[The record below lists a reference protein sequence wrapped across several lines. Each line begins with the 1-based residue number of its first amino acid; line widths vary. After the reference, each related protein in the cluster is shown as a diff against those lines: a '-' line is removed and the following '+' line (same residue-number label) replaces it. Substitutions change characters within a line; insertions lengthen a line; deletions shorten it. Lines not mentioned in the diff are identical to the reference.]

1 MAGPNAKDDQGAHRD
16 SMDKNGNRSCSPRI
30 VHVRQADAKANLLKF
45 MISTPPILDFQVF
58 EQETARLGAEGLH
71 LWRIRAACREANGPM
86 ATGPE
91 LERDWS
97 VLSEEERAR
106 ALRLRNPRRRH
117 GYIRIHAE
125 LRRILGLYLQ
135 NSPDTLRFRLGPNGK
150 PELDARH
157 CAGDLS
163 VIEFNLT
170 NCGPIA
176 LLAISHEL
184 PVGLDCERVHT
195 RTDLM
200 SVSRRMF
207 DPKTAQTISEM
218 EEPSRTMEFFR
229 HWTALEAAVKCH
241 GGGLFNQCAGE
252 PQHLQVL
259 HCIPETGYIA
269 AVARSSLPPA
279 GDWRTFDLAMGRTD
293 G

>member
-1 MAGPNAKDDQGAHRD
+1 MT
-16 SMDKNGNRSCSPRI
+16 SI
-30 VHVRQADAKANLLKF
+30 
-45 MISTPPILDFQVF
+45 PPIPDFQVF
-58 EQETARLGAEGLH
+58 EQETALVGAEELH
-71 LWRIRAACREANGPM
+71 LWRIRAACRETNGPM

-91 LERDWS
+91 LERDWN

-106 ALRLRNPRRRH
+106 ALRFRNPRHRH

-125 LRRILGLYLQ
+125 LRRILGLYLE
-135 NSPDTLRFRLGPNGK
+135 NSPDTLRFSLGPNGK

-170 NCGPIA
+170 TCGPMA
-176 LLAISHEL
+176 LLAISREL
-184 PVGLDCERVHT
+184 PVGVDCEQMQAQI
-195 RTDLM
+195 DFM

-207 DPKTAQTISEM
+207 DPKAARTISEM

-229 HWTALEAAVKCH
+229 HWTALEAAVKCE
-241 GGGLFNQCAGE
+241 GGGLFNQGAGQ
-252 PQHLQVL
+252 PQPLQVL

-269 AVARSSLPPA
+269 AVARSSLPPVN
-279 GDWRTFDLAMGRTD
+279 DWRTFDLGMRWAD